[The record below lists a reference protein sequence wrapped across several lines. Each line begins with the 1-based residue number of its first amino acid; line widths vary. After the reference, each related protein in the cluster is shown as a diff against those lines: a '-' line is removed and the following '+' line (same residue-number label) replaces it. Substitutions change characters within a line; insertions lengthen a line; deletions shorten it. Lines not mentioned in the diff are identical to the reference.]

1 MRDRSKMLT
10 IAHKVEAK
18 YDAKKPNELRF
29 KHLNH
34 NILGYIEAGINFLK
48 LSQGVNGTKESTK

>member
-1 MRDRSKMLT
+1 MLT